1 MPRVPLVNPRPLI
14 LALSVLAGVA
24 CGGSSGDG
32 TEPRVPSVQRDQ
44 RQITFD
50 PTPLY
55 RQMGMIARG
64 LPFPLVGRT
73 AFLPAA
79 SIDSTHTVLV
89 LGFSPAALRFAR
101 ETDNRYRANYTV
113 GITVEREGQT
123 VHTTQTTESVIVAT
137 FRETERLDESVLF
150 QEIFDL
156 APGQYRLTLAVRD
169 VSSQRGAVE
178 TVDLD
183 VPNFAA
189 RALGT
194 PVPVNK
200 VVPRESRDTIPFLL
214 ARPRA
219 TAALGQDSVLPIYLE
234 SASPGDTVVR
244 LIARGETGR
253 VMWEE
258 AVRLTGYEDLSAG
271 IIQVPVQRLS
281 IGVSQ
286 ISFVG
291 SAGRDTSSAFV
302 FVGFGD
308 DLPIARFEDMLQF
321 LRYFARPQRLQAL
334 RETPEEQRP
343 AAWATFMR
351 ETDSIPSTA
360 QHEDLR
366 VYFGRL
372 VRANARFREDGVAGW
387 MSDRGRALIVLG
399 EPDQIIEPAFTD
411 MQRVRQQIWEYAG
424 RGLQL
429 QFFDQTGTGRWR
441 FTQASDQRFEVE
453 LRRQLR

>member
-1 MPRVPLVNPRPLI
+1 VNPRPFI
-14 LALSVLAGVA
+14 LALGVLAGAA
-24 CGGSSGDG
+24 CGGSSSGG
-32 TEPRVPSVQRDQ
+32 AEPAGVPSVQRDQ
-44 RQITFD
+44 RQISFD

-64 LPFPLVGRT
+64 QPFPLVGRT

-79 SIDSTHTVLV
+79 FPDSTHTVLV
-89 LGFSPAALRFAR
+89 VGFAPSTLRFAR
-101 ETDNRYRANYTV
+101 ETDSRYRANYTV
-113 GITVEREGQT
+113 GIIVEREGQT
-123 VHTTQTTESVIVAT
+123 VYTTETTESVIVGA
-137 FRETERLDESVLF
+137 FRETERADESVLF

-156 APGQYRLTLAVRD
+156 APGPYRLTLAVRD
-169 VSSQRGAVE
+169 LSSQRGVVE
-178 TVDLD
+178 TLELQ
-183 VPNFAA
+183 VPSFAA

-194 PVPVNK
+194 PIPINK
-200 VVPRESRDTIPFLL
+200 VVPRESRDTIPYLL

-219 TAALGQDSVLPIYLE
+219 TAALGQDSVLPIYIE
-234 SASPGDTVVR
+234 SASAADTVIR

-258 AVRLTGYEDLSAG
+258 DVRLSGHPNLSAG
-271 IIQVPVQRLS
+271 IVQVPVQRLS

-286 ISFVG
+286 VSFVG

-334 RETPEEQRP
+334 REAPEEQRP
-343 AAWATFMR
+343 AAWAAFMR

-366 VYFGRL
+366 RYFGRL

-387 MSDRGRALIVLG
+387 MSDRGRAFIVLG
-399 EPDQIIEPAFTD
+399 EPDQIIEPTFTD
-411 MQRVRQQIWEYAG
+411 MQRVRQQIWEYSG

-429 QFFDQTGTGRWR
+429 QFYDQTGTGRWR
-441 FTQASDQRFEVE
+441 LTQASDSRFEVE